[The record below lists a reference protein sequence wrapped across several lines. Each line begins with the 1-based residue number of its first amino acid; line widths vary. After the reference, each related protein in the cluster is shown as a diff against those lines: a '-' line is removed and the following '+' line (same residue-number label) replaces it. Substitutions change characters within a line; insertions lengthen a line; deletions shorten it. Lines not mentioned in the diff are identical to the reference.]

1 MDVLE
6 RVVVY
11 RRNTIVS
18 IVRRSGG
25 NIYQSRILVLDEAFQ
40 SSLLSTEFF
49 AASPE
54 EVSIKTTQHAKQWI
68 DQRDWGKTASDLTR
82 GN

>member
-6 RVVVY
+6 KVAVY

-18 IVRRSGG
+18 IVRSSGE
-25 NIYQSRILVLDEAFQ
+25 NIYQSKILVLDEAFQ

-54 EVSIKTTQHAKQWI
+54 EASINAIQHAKQWI
-68 DQRDWGKTASDLTR
+68 DQRDCGKTTSDLPR